1 MGEVERS
8 VQASGC
14 GEERAG
20 GRRKSGGI
28 INCASV
34 CFTVFLASFYG

>member
-28 INCASV
+28 STALRFVSQ
-34 CFTVFLASFYG
+34 FFLASFYG